1 MPHTL
6 PDTTDRRARPR
17 SPGAARPG
25 VPASTL
31 LLPLQLFLAAGWMRA
46 GIEKVIEP
54 DWWSGAALDAF
65 LIAQDGHMLPL
76 FVPFVD
82 DVVAPW
88 TPGVAW
94 FVMIAQLAVAV
105 CLGLGR
111 FLRPALWT
119 GVLLNVTF
127 VMTGRVDPSAFYLV
141 MEMALLF
148 ALARPIGR
156 RFALRRATLWLVAA
170 VPFVPFVTTLHPAEV
185 IHDPAMMMITLCS
198 IAAITTV
205 VRSVDRDRLGPLA
218 LPLWQAPTDD
228 TASHRVPQERGETFD
243 RSVRRY

>member
-6 PDTTDRRARPR
+6 PDTTDRHTRPR
-17 SPGAARPG
+17 PPNAARPG
-25 VPASTL
+25 MPASTL

-54 DWWSGAALDAF
+54 DWWSGTALEAF
-65 LIAQDGHMLPL
+65 LSAQDGQMLPL

-82 DVVAPW
+82 YVVAPW
-88 TPGVAW
+88 TVGVAW

-127 VMTGRVDPSAFYLV
+127 VMSGRVDPSAFYLV

-148 ALARPIGR
+148 ALARPTSR
-156 RFALRRATLWLVAA
+156 RFAMRRATLWSLAA
-170 VPFVPFVTTLHPAEV
+170 APFVPFVTTLHPAEV
-185 IHDPAMMMITLCS
+185 IHDPAMMMITLCW
-198 IAAITTV
+198 IAAITTI
-205 VRSVDRDRLGPLA
+205 VRSIDRERLGPLA
-218 LPLWQAPTDD
+218 VPLWQAPTD
-228 TASHRVPQERGETFD
+228 AAEPPPVPHGRGQTFD
-243 RSVRRY
+243 RGAQRY